1 MISIREQLKAV
12 NYDTSKFLE
21 AVTHSAFDLTPEQLF
36 KILNDSVDNLS
47 TASVDIEQEV
57 QCSQMESQNLESDL
71 YQEIDKQSEKLAAIQ
86 EDVEAILKHFEEA
99 SSGAVRLGDR
109 LNACESEREKL
120 QFAEDL
126 IMHIQFF
133 EQVPPD
139 SLSDLQ
145 TRGTAELL
153 GILPE
158 SLREKNWGEISRIL
172 FNLRRIL
179 YEISSDEVRNAEVNI
194 RNLSEA
200 VELVLLEAF
209 EESIL
214 DLIEDASHMPF
225 IKHAQSLAQWLHLF
239 NHGSTLQKRFIFSV
253 VERRIPVA
261 KFFRHPSS
269 HNVQVSDKKKSVF
282 FGKSKSQPQTT
293 SIIMES
299 TTTLVDHLSELFV
312 AISDLCQEQF
322 SIIRIVFPSQS
333 VEKVTKMLITR
344 IFNDPAFGIQARV
357 DTVLRPKAPASPLSL
372 PEYLDALVT
381 VREKLSALHLMLLEY
396 CTGGGDDQYADID
409 AELEAT
415 SQYAT
420 NANIHQ
426 QNKPNMAT
434 LSSQGGGGG
443 FVSTSQKKLEEQLE
457 REVLE
462 KRQKTEELQAFLEDQ
477 VAQVFQVYLHDYF
490 EKEIMLMK
498 HNLVSF
504 FVHAAGDYS
513 HSILTKVAEGTLPKL
528 RFDKISSI
536 QQLVNIVTRNQFI
549 QTIFYQGAD
558 TIDRMV
564 NIGRDDEKK
573 LPVFIKDVFLTECMF
588 ITESVFVPWAKAIR
602 ALVGKHSASRQ
613 QTSLAPP
620 SPDFLT
626 ALSCLYLGVKKFR
639 MHFDDVFSKPL
650 SVQPNALTVCQESR
664 RLALKTID
672 KCMKEAVQSWITAIV
687 FHYKKVLEANTKKHD
702 FAPRYDSD
710 NVGLDP
716 TAACR
721 KVCEHLLDT
730 IHSIQEKMTGVN
742 TTEIFW
748 KPLGRQFVAV
758 LIAHIRRHKVSDEG
772 SFVLV
777 RDMDEYHKVFVATDC
792 MEAVD
797 LISCLREVMYI
808 YLTPADNVVKMV
820 SEDLRHLNTHV
831 VLVLVRSRADYA
843 HKAGYDVALNDI
855 FAAFKADSLLPW
867 EIKNSSINGPA
878 SLRKVAVTHKGATA
892 ILKRST
898 YDAQLKNKRFFSP
911 PAKPS
916 SNSNRS
922 SGYST
927 NRTAP
932 SSSLAPLPTE
942 SGAARPRKPQ
952 QQQQQQQQQEWSSSS
967 VPPHN
972 TRRPAPKT
980 SKIMSPSTASAKSTM
995 FNKVSS
1001 VFKFKS

>member
-1 MISIREQLKAV
+1 MYHQNSHFEENSISIREQLEAV

-21 AVTHSAFDLTPEQLF
+21 AVTHSAYDLGPEELF
-36 KILNDSVDNLS
+36 KILNDSVHNLS
-47 TASVDIEQEV
+47 SASVDIEEEV
-57 QCSQMESQNLESDL
+57 QSSQFQSQNLEADL
-71 YQEIDKQSEKLAAIQ
+71 YQEINRQSVKLTAIQ

-109 LNACESEREKL
+109 LNACESERKKL

-126 IMHIQFF
+126 ILHIQYF
-133 EQVPPD
+133 EQVLPD
-139 SLSDLQ
+139 TLSDIE
-145 TRGTAELL
+145 TCEATELL
-153 GILPE
+153 NYFPE
-158 SLREKNWGEISRIL
+158 SLKNKSWGEIAHIL

-200 VELVLLEAF
+200 VELVLLSHF
-209 EESIL
+209 EEAIL
-214 DLIEDASHMPF
+214 DLIEDSSHVPY
-225 IKHAQSLAQWLHLF
+225 IKNAQSLAQWLHLF
-239 NHGSTLQKRFIFSV
+239 NNGSTLQKRFIFSV

-261 KFFRHPSS
+261 KFFRPPPLSS
-269 HNVQVSDKKKSVF
+269 QNVQVPVKKKAGF
-282 FGKSKSQPQTT
+282 FGNSKSELQSTT
-293 SIIMES
+293 PTLES

-322 SIIRIVFPSQS
+322 SIIRLVFPSQS

-357 DTVLRPKAPASPLSL
+357 DNVLRPKPPAVQLSL

-396 CTGGGDDQYADID
+396 CTGGDTDYADID

-415 SQYAT
+415 SRQFAMSV
-420 NANIHQ
+420 NMFPQ
-426 QNKPNMAT
+426 SKPSMAAM
-434 LSSQGGGGG
+434 SSQVG
-443 FVSTSQKKLEEQLE
+443 FVSTSQKKIEEQLE

-498 HNLVSF
+498 YNLINY
-504 FVHAAGDYS
+504 FVQAVGDS
-513 HSILTKVAEGTLPKL
+513 QNILTKVAEGTLPKL
-528 RFDKISSI
+528 RYDKVSSI
-536 QQLVNIVTRNQFI
+536 QQLVQIVTRNQFI

-573 LPVFIKDVFLTECMF
+573 LPVFIKDVFLTECLF
-588 ITESVFVPWAKAIR
+588 ITDSIFVPWALAIKS
-602 ALVGKHSASRQ
+602 LVEKHSASRQ

-626 ALSCLYLGVKKFR
+626 ALSSLYLGVKKFR
-639 MHFDDVFSKPL
+639 THFDDVFSKPL

-664 RLALKTID
+664 RQALKTID

-702 FAPRYDSD
+702 FSPRYDSD
-710 NVGLDP
+710 SIGLDP
-716 TAACR
+716 TIACK
-721 KVCEHLLDT
+721 KVCEHLLET
-730 IHSIQEKMTGVN
+730 IQSIQEKMTGVN
-742 TTEIFW
+742 TAEIFW
-748 KPLGRQFVAV
+748 KPLGRQFLAV
-758 LIAHIRRHKVSDEG
+758 LISHIKHHKVSDEG

-777 RDMDEYHKVFVATDC
+777 RDMDEYHKVFVTMEC
-792 MEAVD
+792 MESVD
-797 LISCLREVMYI
+797 LISCLREMMYI
-808 YLTPADNVVKMV
+808 YMTPADNVVKMV

-831 VLVLVRSRADYA
+831 VLVLVRSRTDYT
-843 HKAGYDVALNDI
+843 HKAGYDVALNEI
-855 FAAFKADSLLPW
+855 FAAFKGDSLLPW
-867 EIKNSSINGPA
+867 EIKKSSNIGPV

-892 ILKRST
+892 ILKRAT
-898 YDAQLKNKRFFSP
+898 FDVQRKNKSFLSP
-911 PAKPS
+911 EKPTSLSNNKPTS
-916 SNSNRS
+916 SHPEMATRS
-922 SGYST
+922 MKATENQESSSAT
-927 NRTAP
+927 HTRRTAP
-932 SSSLAPLPTE
+932 I
-942 SGAARPRKPQ
+942 RQ
-952 QQQQQQQQQEWSSSS
+952 
-967 VPPHN
+967 
-972 TRRPAPKT
+972 T

-995 FNKVSS
+995 FNKMSS